1 MKKFLF
7 LLALS
12 AIARKVMA
20 KVKDN
25 NSCCAAESKAQPTP

>member
-1 MKKFLF
+1 MKKLLF

-20 KVKDN
+20 KVKNEPSASPDLR
-25 NSCCAAESKAQPTP
+25 A